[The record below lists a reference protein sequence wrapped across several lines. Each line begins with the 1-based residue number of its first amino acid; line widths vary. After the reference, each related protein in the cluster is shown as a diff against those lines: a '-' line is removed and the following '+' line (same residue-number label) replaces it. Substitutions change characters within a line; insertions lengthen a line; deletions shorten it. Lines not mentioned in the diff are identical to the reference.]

1 MRIPV
6 AAGEAVVVAAPDLHE
21 PHAPFEQPAGRQ
33 AAEPEVVRLLLGID
47 LAGPARPRPV
57 EAVELEHVLRFTG
70 QIERLG
76 RGQLHLRREF
86 VALDP
91 GLQTA
96 VALAALQMMTVETAD
111 QVTGGGVGGAGH
123 KRGGLVRPEV
133 GQRLVGCGLHDRAAV
148 LRRQEAGIPVLHAI
162 GAVAAVVGE
171 HDEGRQVVVHRAE
184 RVAHPAAGAG
194 EARQHEAGRLQE
206 RGRRVHA

>member
-33 AAEPEVVRLLLGID
+33 AAKPEVVRLLLGVD

-57 EAVELEHVLRFTG
+57 EAVKLEHVLRLAG

-76 RGQLHLRREF
+76 RGQLHLRCEF

-91 GLQTA
+91 GLQAT
-96 VALAALQMMTVETAD
+96 VARVALQMVAIEPAD
-111 QVTGGGVGGAGH
+111 QVAGGGV
-123 KRGGLVRPEV
+123 
-133 GQRLVGCGLHDRAAV
+133 
-148 LRRQEAGIPVLHAI
+148 
-162 GAVAAVVGE
+162 
-171 HDEGRQVVVHRAE
+171 
-184 RVAHPAAGAG
+184 
-194 EARQHEAGRLQE
+194 
-206 RGRRVHA
+206 